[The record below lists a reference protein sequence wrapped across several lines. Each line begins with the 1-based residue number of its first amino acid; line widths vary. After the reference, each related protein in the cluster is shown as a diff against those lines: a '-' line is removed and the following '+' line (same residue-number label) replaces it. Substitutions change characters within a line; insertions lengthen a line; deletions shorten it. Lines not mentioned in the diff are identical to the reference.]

1 MVGDECEVNYIAH
14 INDKTGEKQS
24 VSEHSRNV
32 AEMSG
37 KFAIDELA
45 DLAFNAGLFHD
56 IGKYQADFQRRIS
69 GENVRVEHSGCG
81 AQMCM
86 SKYQNILGFILGYC
100 IAGHHSGLPDGGSK
114 SDDASMSTLY
124 GRIKRKYEEGNSYS
138 QWETEE
144 ELGKLVKQ
152 LDYNAVQD
160 FVMAD
165 CSNDA
170 QKFHDKLAFWIRYC
184 FSCLTDADTIDTAKF
199 CGENKDVSMKT
210 NFSNCLA
217 QLDKYF
223 LAFKLQTKLQKKR
236 KTIQEQVFANVDKSA
251 NIYTINM
258 PTGSGK
264 TLCSV
269 KFALEKAI
277 TEHKKRIIYVIPY
290 NSIIDQTA
298 KIFENIFGS
307 DMELLRHQ
315 STFSYSDEEY
325 GDSEENVSYRLKA
338 KYNTENWQADFII
351 TTAVQ
356 FFETICSHK
365 KSRLRKLHNMADS
378 VIIFDEVHQLPIKY
392 LRPCLQAVSCVTKY
406 LNSLAV
412 FMTATMPDFKSLIEK
427 YAFDNVNVMDL
438 VTDKTDFTHFYK
450 CRYHYLNAKSN
461 EFIVQQAQNAP
472 SALIIVNARSTAR
485 EIFSLCTGE
494 KYHLSTYMTA
504 RDREKT
510 IAAIKAGLAKL
521 SADYPDFKDVPPE
534 RRICVVST
542 SLIEAGVDLDFY
554 TVYRELNGLD
564 SILQAGGRC
573 NREGYREYGDVYI
586 FEQTGSNINDKK
598 IEITRGIVEN
608 VENLNDS
615 GVVADYYDRIFK
627 IYEEEISKL
636 GMSGEKG
643 AAVNGSIPFR
653 DIDMH
658 IIDDLLTTSLVVI
671 QDENCKQLIDKLQ
684 YTGIADMHKLQK
696 YSCTIYNRELEELL
710 KQGVAKEQ
718 NGIAWLVDNN
728 YYDENIGVIFEGH
741 DYIVHDADDVTK
753 IDVSSTSGGIIL

>member
-1 MVGDECEVNYIAH
+1 MNYVAH
-14 INDKTGEKQS
+14 INDETGEKQS
-24 VSEHSRNV
+24 VREHSCNV

-45 DLAFNAGLFHD
+45 DLTFNAGLFHD

-86 SKYQNILGFILGYC
+86 NKYRNILGFILGYC

-152 LDYNAVQD
+152 LDYNTVQD

-165 CSNDA
+165 CSNDV

-223 LAFKLQTKLQKKR
+223 LAFKPQTKLQKKR
-236 KTIQEQVFANVDKSA
+236 KTIQEQVFTNVDKSA

-277 TEHKKRIIYVIPY
+277 AEHKKRIIYVIPY

-315 STFSYSDEEY
+315 STFSYDDEEY

-438 VTDKTDFTHFYK
+438 VTDKTDFTYFYK
-450 CRYHYLNAKSN
+450 CRYHYLNAKST

-485 EIFSLCTGE
+485 KIFSLCTGE

-510 IAAIKAGLAKL
+510 IAAIKAGLVKL

-554 TVYRELNGLD
+554 TVYRELNGLE

-586 FEQTGSNINDKK
+586 FEQTGSSINDIK
-598 IEITRGIVEN
+598 IEITRGIVEKT
-608 VENLNDS
+608 ENLNDS
-615 GVVADYYDRIFK
+615 DVVADYYDRIFK

-741 DYIVHDADDVTK
+741 DYIVHDADDVAK